1 MPAVPNRG
9 KPLILLTGV
18 SGFCG
23 AWIAHALLQ
32 DGYAV
37 CGVVRSETKGE
48 YLASVFS
55 SHGSSFFFEKIE
67 DTAKAAVVD
76 YDDNTQNVLETNAEG
91 IDHILESV
99 KKHGSKVQRFI
110 YLGSVQA
117 LLEKDKPLGYIYKET
132 DWYQS
137 AIDAVKANKPDI
149 TGEQRYAASKAL
161 AEQNIIRFEE
171 QNPNLS
177 WDITRILPSYVFGFA
192 NPTELNYSMKMVYL
206 WLTNPP
212 SPEVLPYQ
220 MGYNFWAADYIDV
233 QDLAKLSVKG
243 LQTEGAGGKRIIVN
257 AKAFSYQDLFNT
269 VASLGLKGPR
279 GTPELALQ
287 LLPEKFVDDHTAK
300 DILGWSEYIPLASC
314 IKDCYESFEQS
325 GLRISE

>member
-1 MPAVPNRG
+1 MG
-9 KPLILLTGV
+9 LCLTI
-18 SGFCG
+18 CY
-23 AWIAHALLQ
+23 HT
-32 DGYAV
+32 D
-37 CGVVRSETKGE
+37 
-48 YLASVFS
+48 
-55 SHGSSFFFEKIE
+55 
-67 DTAKAAVVD
+67 
-76 YDDNTQNVLETNAEG
+76 VLETNAEG

-117 LLEKDKPLGYIYKET
+117 LLENDKPLGYIYKET

-137 AIDAVKANKPDI
+137 AIDAVKANKPDV
-149 TGEQRYAASKAL
+149 TGEQRYAASKAI
-161 AEQNIIRFEE
+161 AEQKIIRFEE

-177 WDITRILPSYVFGFA
+177 WDITRILPSYVFGKMIHRSSFA
-192 NPTELNYSMKMVYL
+192 NPTELNYSMKLMYL

-233 QDLAKLSVKG
+233 QDLAKVSVKG
-243 LQTEGAGGKRIIVN
+243 LQTEAAGGKRIIVN

-300 DILGWSEYIPLASC
+300 DILGWTEYIPLASC
-314 IKDCYESFEQS
+314 IKDCYESFKQS
-325 GLRISE
+325 GLRIS